1 MSGYLYSALS
11 FKINC
16 HAELGQPFKLCA
28 QALPSTR
35 KGRDNGSDLSHGSWD
50 HSCRR
55 RALGERLR

>member
-35 KGRDNGSDLSHGSWD
+35 NEGIMAATCLTGAGITPVGEEHLGKG
-50 HSCRR
+50 
-55 RALGERLR
+55 